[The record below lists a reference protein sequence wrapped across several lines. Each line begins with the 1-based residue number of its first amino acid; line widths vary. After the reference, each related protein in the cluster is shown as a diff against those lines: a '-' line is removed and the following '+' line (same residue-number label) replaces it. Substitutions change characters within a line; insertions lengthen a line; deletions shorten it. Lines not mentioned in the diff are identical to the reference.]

1 MAPNPLTYPSSSKPF
16 TKDVFLDPP
25 REYRGAPFWAWNHK
39 QEEKATVAQ
48 VKHFDE
54 MGMGGFHM
62 HTRVGLDIPYMGDEY
77 MKIVKSCVNE
87 AKEKGMYAF
96 LYDEDRLVEV
106 LSHVKGSDPQN
117 SVLYR
122 WPSGF
127 AGGKVLEGHPEL
139 RGLHILFT
147 PWPYGSEL
155 PYPPVSVRMVIASLI
170 TPLTFNLIQED

>member
-48 VKHFDE
+48 VGNFDE

-77 MKIVKSCVNE
+77 MKIVKSCVNK

-106 LSHVKGSDPQN
+106 LSYVNDSSSETLSFIDGRVAS
-117 SVLYR
+117 R
-122 WPSGF
+122 EERFW
-127 AGGKVLEGHPEL
+127 KVIPNFEACTSCSHPGHTEA
-139 RGLHILFT
+139 
-147 PWPYGSEL
+147 S
-155 PYPPVSVRMVIASLI
+155 SLI
-170 TPLTFNLIQED
+170 HQCRSER